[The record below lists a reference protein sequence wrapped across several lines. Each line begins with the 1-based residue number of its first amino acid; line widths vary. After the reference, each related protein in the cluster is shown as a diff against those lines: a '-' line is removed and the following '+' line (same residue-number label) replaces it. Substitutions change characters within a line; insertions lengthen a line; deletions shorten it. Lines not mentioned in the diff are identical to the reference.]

1 MTNITRIPV
10 RFRPH
15 LVTPSEAFAA
25 LELSNSVQRRVIEE
39 QEERNRRINS
49 GAPVVVALHW
59 SDGGMK

>member
-39 QEERNRRINS
+39 QEERNRRINY
-49 GAPVVVALHW
+49 GAPVVVALYF
-59 SDGGMK
+59 GEGMK

>member
-39 QEERNRRINS
+39 QEERNRRNTY
-49 GAPVVVALHW
+49 GAPVIMAIDW
-59 SDGGMK
+59 KER

>member
-39 QEERNRRINS
+39 QEERNRRNTY
-49 GAPVVVALHW
+49 GAPVVVATCF
-59 SDGGMK
+59 DEGI

>member
-1 MTNITRIPV
+1 MNNVIPL
-10 RFRPH
+10 RRPFRPH

-49 GAPVVVALHW
+49 GAPVVVAICF
-59 SDGGMK
+59 DEGMK